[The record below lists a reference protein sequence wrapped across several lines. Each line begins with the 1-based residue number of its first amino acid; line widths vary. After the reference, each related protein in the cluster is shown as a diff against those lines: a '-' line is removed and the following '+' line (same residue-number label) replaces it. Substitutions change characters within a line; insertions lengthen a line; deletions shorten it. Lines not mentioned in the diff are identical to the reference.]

1 MVEILEFAVIV
12 ELHTHL
18 WVLQD
23 TLTSVQFA
31 SQGDLKQ
38 FQSNHLTNNN
48 QSHQHRFFSRNQF
61 STVLSEDPEIAKIMQ
76 KKMEEMLKPKPE
88 PVIEPG
94 IIDLN
99 ESNFDQIVSAENPT
113 LVDFW
118 AEWCGPC
125 KSMHPVFESLSK
137 KYPNVKFARVNV
149 DNNQNISMK
158 FGVQSIPTFIMFKS
172 GQIVDKMMGA
182 VGAPGI
188 HMICKKHSK

>member
-1 MVEILEFAVIV
+1 MS
-12 ELHTHL
+12 
-18 WVLQD
+18 D
-23 TLTSVQFA
+23 
-31 SQGDLKQ
+31 
-38 FQSNHLTNNN
+38 
-48 QSHQHRFFSRNQF
+48 
-61 STVLSEDPEIAKIMQ
+61 DPEIEKIMQ
-76 KKMEEMLKPKPE
+76 RKLDEMLKQQKQPKVE
-88 PVIEPG
+88 SG

-99 ESNFDQIVSAENPT
+99 EASFDQIISSENPT

-125 KSMHPVFESLSK
+125 KSMHAVFESLSK

-149 DNNQNISMK
+149 DNNQNISMR

-188 HMICKKHSK
+188 HMICKKHSN